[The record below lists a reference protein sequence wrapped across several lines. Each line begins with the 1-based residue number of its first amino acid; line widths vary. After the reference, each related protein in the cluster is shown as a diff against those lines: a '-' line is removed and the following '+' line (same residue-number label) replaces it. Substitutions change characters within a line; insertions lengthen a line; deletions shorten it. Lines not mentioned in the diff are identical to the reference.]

1 VWETDLELQEE
12 RLAEEQVQ
20 GLYSFNGR
28 DLWVELEKLRER
40 VAGVEDQHVAEAEQL
55 SRSVREISNALVD
68 LDMFYIL
75 DIPTQLRLAKDVLTA
90 VSLILE
96 HLQEKHASGAS
107 PLV

>member
-40 VAGVEDQHVAEAEQL
+40 VAGVVDQHVAEAEQL
-55 SRSVREISNALVD
+55 S
-68 LDMFYIL
+68 
-75 DIPTQLRLAKDVLTA
+75 
-90 VSLILE
+90 
-96 HLQEKHASGAS
+96 
-107 PLV
+107 